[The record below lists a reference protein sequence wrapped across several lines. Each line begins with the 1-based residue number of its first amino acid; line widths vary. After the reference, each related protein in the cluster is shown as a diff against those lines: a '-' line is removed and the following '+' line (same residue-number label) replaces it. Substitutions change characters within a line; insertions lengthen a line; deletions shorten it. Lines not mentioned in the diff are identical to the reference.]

1 MCTSKVYQNNKEKY
15 SLIEHN
21 LTITRWRFQTLLH
34 KKEGRSA
41 TGCFFRDG
49 TSSTSMSEEEVERRW
64 KLSFSNEDLLQETQ
78 ATCNTLSFRQL
89 KIFYDEVGMTL
100 NDDTIASNLGLLTK
114 DGHYNKSAE
123 LL

>member
-1 MCTSKVYQNNKEKY
+1 
-15 SLIEHN
+15 
-21 LTITRWRFQTLLH
+21 
-34 KKEGRSA
+34 
-41 TGCFFRDG
+41 
-49 TSSTSMSEEEVERRW
+49 MSEEEIERRW

-78 ATCNTLSFRQL
+78 ATYNPLSFRQL